1 MSNQSSGIFRAAA
14 IERLSSPDQLEE
26 LVRITRPADWVAT
39 LVIGLAIAALVAWS
53 IIGRIPTRVSGEGIL
68 IGDSGPVIDAVS
80 SVSGRLGSVAVSVG
94 DRVLQGQV
102 IATVA
107 QDDIEQR
114 VRAAVE
120 VQTERE
126 REDAALA
133 AAITRELTAKSQ
145 SFAAQKVGLEQSIGV
160 AEDRASLL
168 TKDLDTLR
176 KLLATGLTTQPEI
189 DQRRVDLNAA
199 RQRITDARNEIL
211 RLDAQKL
218 DLETQRAQDRLASQF
233 RVNDARRQSEQLAGL
248 LARDTRLTSPRDG
261 RVTEIKVSPGAVLA
275 TGTPVVAIEA
285 EGAQLEAVI
294 YIPAGRGKTVKPGME
309 VRIEPASVKR
319 EEYGTLIGTVVSI
332 SDFPATPQGMAA
344 MLHNEDLVKRF
355 AQAGALYQAVVRLE
369 RDATAAGG
377 YRWSSGGGPPVRL
390 TTGTVA
396 RAEVT
401 TREQPPYELVVPLMR
416 RLSGIDF

>member
-120 VQTERE
+120 VQTERQ

-160 AEDRASLL
+160 AEDRAALL
-168 TKDLDTLR
+168 TKDLDTLQ

-261 RVTEIKVSPGAVLA
+261 RVTEIKVS
-275 TGTPVVAIEA
+275 
-285 EGAQLEAVI
+285 
-294 YIPAGRGKTVKPGME
+294 
-309 VRIEPASVKR
+309 
-319 EEYGTLIGTVVSI
+319 
-332 SDFPATPQGMAA
+332 
-344 MLHNEDLVKRF
+344 
-355 AQAGALYQAVVRLE
+355 
-369 RDATAAGG
+369 
-377 YRWSSGGGPPVRL
+377 
-390 TTGTVA
+390 
-396 RAEVT
+396 
-401 TREQPPYELVVPLMR
+401 
-416 RLSGIDF
+416 